1 MNPVAWLVEGYDGV
15 GSHIRTVVASKPKP
29 DSWVTVTP
37 LYAAPKELSDDEIAD
52 LIEAVN
58 EETGRCNVR
67 IFDHTKVLLRKLK
80 EKYEREP
87 KENN

>member
-37 LYAAPKELSDDEIAD
+37 LYTAPRELSDEEITVIATQGRTD
-52 LIEAVN
+52 LTIPAHISFA
-58 EETGRCNVR
+58 RA
-67 IFDHTKVLLRKLK
+67 ILK
-80 EKYEREP
+80 KASEK
-87 KENN
+87 

>member
-37 LYAAPKELSDDEIAD
+37 LYTAPRELSDDEIEGAFYKQCWYYD
-52 LIEAVN
+52 ED
-58 EETGRCNVR
+58 EK
-67 IFDHTKVLLRKLK
+67 FDYYGFAKEILK
-80 EKYEREP
+80 RASEK
-87 KENN
+87 